1 MKLQKILLASA
12 AIVLAY
18 PAPSWSHDMP
28 HGAMSHKMATGP
40 IAVEAPWARA
50 SITKNGAA
58 YAKIVNKGDA
68 ADRLVDV
75 KSPVAKRVEL
85 HTHIMDGNIMRMRRI
100 EGGLALAPGE
110 TVTMKPGG
118 NHVMLIGLTKKLV
131 EGERFPVTF
140 VFEKAGEIE
149 ATVTIGKLGAMKSGG
164 KDSGNMGSGG
174 MKMDHGHDHGGHT
187 H

>member
-12 AIVLAY
+12 AVLLAY
-18 PAPSWSHDMP
+18 PAPTWSHDMP

-40 IAVEAPWARA
+40 IAVEAAWARA

-58 YAKIVNKGDA
+58 YAKIVNSGKA
-68 ADRLVDV
+68 ADRLIAV
-75 KSPVAKRVEL
+75 KSSVAKRVEI
-85 HTHIMDGNIMRMRRI
+85 HTHIMDGNVMRMRRVD
-100 EGGLALAPGE
+100 GGIAVPPGGS
-110 TVTMKPGG
+110 VTMKPGG
-118 NHVMLIGLTKKLV
+118 YHVMLMGLTRKLV

-149 ATVTIGKLGAMKSGG
+149 AMTEIGKLGDMKSGG

-174 MKMDHGHDHGGHT
+174 MKMDQGHDHGGHT